1 MTGPGARWRAAAS
14 ALILG
19 APVAC
24 SGSPGGDDARS
35 TDGGS
40 APALDATDAGTAAEA
55 EATVTVNDAS
65 RTSAPIEVQMSTDA
79 PGPGRL
85 HSSPSI
91 VAGGIGR
98 VVVAAFDDTDED
110 ITHHVV
116 GWSRSTD
123 DGASFTDQ
131 GSLPGMVSPDG
142 VADVGFPCVA
152 RDAVIGNVYVASVGR
167 VAQAAIADGSARPPA
182 YNALAFFVS
191 ANAGVSFSPAVNGAD
206 PNLAADDYTDF
217 PTIAV
222 DNAPGFSQGVVYI
235 AYADF
240 VGGGTEVK
248 LRLSTYVNHS
258 FAVTEVVSP
267 EPGDEASLPSVAVS
281 PDHDVWIAYYS
292 QIASAP
298 AIAVVRS
305 TDQGQHFGPPVVVA
319 PLHLSLAAGSFDGD
333 LGLQGQRPDGTTAP
347 VGMYPSP
354 QIAANP
360 VTGALSIVY
369 VDAAANDRANVYFV
383 HSEDGGATWSTP
395 LRVNDDATTNDQFL
409 PSIAVS
415 PDGTRLAVGFD
426 DRRNDAANMVVERF
440 AATAAVSGSTITFE
454 PNFRVSAAPSPV
466 LVGSDP
472 YLKPDYFSIRST
484 MTTDGDFFYDAY
496 ADARSG
502 NLEVHLARFGVAY

>member
-1 MTGPGARWRAAAS
+1 M
-14 ALILG
+14 
-19 APVAC
+19 
-24 SGSPGGDDARS
+24 
-35 TDGGS
+35 DGGP
-40 APALDATDAGTAAEA
+40 APAPDAADAGTEA
-55 EATVTVNDAS
+55 EAAVTVNDAG
-65 RTSAPIEVQMSTDA
+65 RTSAPIAVQMSTDA
-79 PGPGRL
+79 PGPGRS

-91 VAGGIGR
+91 AAGGIGR
-98 VVVAAFDDTDED
+98 IVVAAFDDTDED
-110 ITHHVV
+110 ITHHAV

-123 DGASFTDQ
+123 DGVSFTDQ
-131 GSLPGMVSPDG
+131 GSLPNAASPDG
-142 VADVGFPCVA
+142 VAEVGFPCVA

-167 VAQAAIADGSARPPA
+167 VAQAAIADGAARPPA

-191 ANAGVSFSPAVNGAD
+191 ANAGVSFSPALNGAD

-217 PTIAV
+217 PSIAV
-222 DNAPGFSQGVVYI
+222 DNAPGFSQGVVYV

-267 EPGDEASLPSVAVS
+267 QPGDEASLPSVAVS

-292 QIASAP
+292 QIAGTP

-305 TDQGQHFGPPVVVA
+305 ADQGQHFDPPVVVA
-319 PLHLSLAAGSFDGD
+319 PLHFPVAAGSFDGD
-333 LGLQGQRPDGTTAP
+333 LGLQGQAPDGGTAQ
-347 VGMYPSP
+347 VGIYPSP

-369 VDAAANDRANVYFV
+369 VDAAANDRANVYLV
-383 HSEDGGATWSTP
+383 HSEDGGASWSAP

-415 PDGTRLAVGFD
+415 LDGTRLAVGFD
-426 DRRNDAANMVVERF
+426 DRRNDAANLLVERF
-440 AATAAVSGSTITFE
+440 EATATVSGSTITFE
-454 PNFRVSAAPSPV
+454 PNFGVSAGPSPV
-466 LVGSDP
+466 LVGADP

-502 NLEVHLARFGVAY
+502 NLEVRLARFGVAY